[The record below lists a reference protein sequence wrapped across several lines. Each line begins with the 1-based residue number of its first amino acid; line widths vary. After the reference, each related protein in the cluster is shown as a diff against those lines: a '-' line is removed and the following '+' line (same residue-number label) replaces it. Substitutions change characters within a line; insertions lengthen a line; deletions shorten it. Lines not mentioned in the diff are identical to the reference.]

1 MLLRALMY
9 HHHTEKETK
18 MANEYM
24 NSNVVGAGLTV
35 PAKTRSKAT
44 DKSSVNKNFGGGVG
58 PGQAPMSA
66 PRSGKGTANGP
77 SAIIQ
82 GVYTQPSGGRKI

>member
-1 MLLRALMY
+1 
-9 HHHTEKETK
+9 

-24 NSNVVGAGLTV
+24 KSNDTAAGLV
-35 PAKTRSKAT
+35 IPAKTRSAAT
-44 DKSSVNKNFGGGVG
+44 DKSSVTSDYKTKPG
-58 PGQAPMSA
+58 PGAANMSA
-66 PRSGKGTANGP
+66 PRNGGGTSNGP

>member
-1 MLLRALMY
+1 
-9 HHHTEKETK
+9 

-24 NSNVVGAGLTV
+24 NSNVTGEGLTV
-35 PAKTRSKAT
+35 PAKVRKAAT
-44 DKSSVNKNFGGGVG
+44 DKSSVNKDFGGGVG
-58 PGQAPMSA
+58 PGTAPMSA
-66 PRSGKGTANGP
+66 PRSGGGTANGP